1 MNRTERR
8 KLQRQGVRVPKD
20 PIINV
25 KMSDL
30 GRMTPTQESA
40 MRHEI
45 NQQCLDADARLTA
58 DVDAMVLWT
67 LHQHCG
73 FGLKRLHE
81 FYVAMA
87 KEHKRMRD
95 FYEMDDLYPERYKLK
110 ELGVDVEA
118 WEKEIEVYL

>member
-1 MNRTERR
+1 MNRAERR
-8 KLQRQGVRVPKD
+8 KLKMRGTKE

-25 KMSDL
+25 KVSDL
-30 GRMTPTQESA
+30 GKMTPTQISA

-45 NQQCLDADARLTA
+45 NQQCLEADARLTA

-73 FGLKRLHE
+73 FGPKRLHD

-95 FYEMDDLYPERYKLK
+95 FYEMDDLYPERHKLK
-110 ELGVDVEA
+110 EMGVDVEA
-118 WEKEIEVYL
+118 WEKEIEVYR